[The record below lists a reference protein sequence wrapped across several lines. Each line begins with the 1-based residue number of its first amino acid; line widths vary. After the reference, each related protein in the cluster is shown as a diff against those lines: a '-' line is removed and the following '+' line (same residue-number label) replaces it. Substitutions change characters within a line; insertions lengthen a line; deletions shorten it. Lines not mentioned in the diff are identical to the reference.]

1 MPHAAPSRAWEKVGA
16 DIFTHK
22 GQDYLI
28 TVDYLLNYFEV
39 DRLPSK
45 KICNIIYILRQIF
58 DRYGIHFGVG
68 HR

>member
-1 MPHAAPSRAWEKVGA
+1 MPHAAPSRAWEKLSA

-28 TVDYLLNYFEV
+28 AVDYLLNYFEV

-45 KICNIIYILRQIF
+45 KISDVIYILRQIF
-58 DRYGIHFGVG
+58 VR
-68 HR
+68 

>member
-1 MPHAAPSRAWEKVGA
+1 MPHAAPSRAWEKVDS

-39 DRLPSK
+39 DCLQSKNNNNNDRLTA
-45 KICNIIYILRQIF
+45 F
-58 DRYGIHFGVG
+58 DPGQPG
-68 HR
+68 